1 MRRLAGGR
9 FPVLHLLTRSW
20 LYVSQKLHEPL
31 RNYKRKAGKG
41 VAGWEKCG
49 LGGHKRYIYHRA
61 LQKDCLAAETA
72 QPVKCELGK
81 HGECASMVGKHGEQA
96 WWASMESKHGEMGKH
111 GRQAWRDG
119 QAWQASMENCIY
131 LILRTHIKWWVWQ
144 YVFVVSGEVDLGLCG
159 QLA

>member
-1 MRRLAGGR
+1 
-9 FPVLHLLTRSW
+9 
-20 LYVSQKLHEPL
+20 VSQKLHEPL

-96 WWASMESKHGEMGKH
+96 WWASMESKHGGQAWRASMARWANMAGKHGEMGKH
-111 GRQAWRDG
+111 GRQAWRT
-119 QAWQASMENCIY
+119 AFI
-131 LILRTHIKWWVWQ
+131 
-144 YVFVVSGEVDLGLCG
+144 
-159 QLA
+159 